1 MKKRSK
7 SNFKWKPMSNKQ
19 LKVFTWWNNN
29 SPMKDRDGIIADG
42 AVRSGKTVSMAPSFV
57 MWAMEEYDECDFA
70 ICGKTIGSLNRNVI
84 NTLKK
89 QLRSLKYRYEH
100 KRSENLLIVK
110 KNGKTNYF
118 YLFGGKDESSQDLI
132 QGMTLA
138 GIFFDEVALMPQ
150 SFVDQG
156 IARLSVEGAK
166 FWFNCNPKNPKHW
179 FKLEYVDKIKEK
191 NILYLHFTMDDNLTL
206 SEAVKER
213 YKRMFTGVFYKRN
226 ILGLWVAAEGL
237 IFQQIADD
245 YERFITATIQYN
257 SIISLGIDWGGNKS
271 KHSITATKIS
281 RDFSSIQVLKAST
294 MKATGTNT
302 KQVFRWIINF
312 IKEIQDKYG
321 TVSFIFAD
329 SAEQVLNNSLNGEL
343 RANKI
348 NLIVQDSLKIEIKNR
363 IELWNRLLN
372 LDKMSFIENQCQSLI
387 EALQTALYDE
397 DAKDDRWIDDGET
410 SDIDSLDSF
419 DYSFEYWF
427 EEISYCLGKVA

>member
-1 MKKRSK
+1 MIITE
-7 SNFKWKPMSNKQ
+7 KQ
-19 LKVFTWWNNN
+19 KEFIRNATHRYNLK
-29 SPMKDRDGIIADG
+29 IG
-42 AVRSGKTVSMAPSFV
+42 ARR
-57 MWAMEEYDECDFA
+57 
-70 ICGKTIGSLNRNVI
+70 CGKTYLDILFTIPNRLLERKGLDGLNVIFGVSKGTIERNVLQPLREIYGKDLVGFI
-84 NTLKK
+84 NSQNIAVLFEQEVYCLGTEKISQVSKIQGTSIKYAYGDEMAKWNKEVFIMIQASLDKPYSCLDGALNPENKNHWLKK
-89 QLRSLKYRYEH
+89 DFLD
-100 KRSENLLIVK
+100 V
-110 KNGKTNYF
+110 
-118 YLFGGKDESSQDLI
+118 
-132 QGMTLA
+132 
-138 GIFFDEVALMPQ
+138 
-150 SFVDQG
+150 
-156 IARLSVEGAK
+156 
-166 FWFNCNPKNPKHW
+166 
-179 FKLEYVDKIKEK
+179 IKEK
-191 NILYLHFTMDDNLTL
+191 GLDVYTQYYTIFDNPFLPKDFVENL
-206 SEAVKER
+206 CKEYQGTVYYNR
-213 YKRMFTGVFYKRN
+213 L
-226 ILGLWVAAEGL
+226 ILGQWCDAEGL
-237 IFQQIADD
+237 IFQQIAND
-245 YERFITATIQYN
+245 YKRYITEEVQLNSFI
-257 SIISLGIDWGGNKS
+257 SIGIDWGGNKS

-281 RDFSSIQVLKAST
+281 RDFKRVQCLKSDT

-343 RANKI
+343 KVNKI

-419 DYSFEYWF
+419 DYSFELWA

>member
-1 MKKRSK
+1 MIITE
-7 SNFKWKPMSNKQ
+7 KQ
-19 LKVFTWWNNN
+19 KEFIRNATHRYNLK
-29 SPMKDRDGIIADG
+29 IG
-42 AVRSGKTVSMAPSFV
+42 ARR
-57 MWAMEEYDECDFA
+57 
-70 ICGKTIGSLNRNVI
+70 CGKTYLDILFTIPNRLLERKGLDGLNVIFGVSKGTIERNVLQPLREIYGKDLVGFI
-84 NTLKK
+84 NSQNIAVLFEQEVYCLGTEKISQVSKIQGTSIKYAYGDEMAKWNKEVFIMIQASLDKPYSCLDGALNPENKNHWLKK
-89 QLRSLKYRYEH
+89 DFLDVIEE
-100 KRSENLLIVK
+100 KRLDVYTQYYTIFDNPFLPKDFVENLCK
-110 KNGKTNYF
+110 EY
-118 YLFGGKDESSQDLI
+118 
-132 QGMTLA
+132 QGT
-138 GIFFDEVALMPQ
+138 VYYN
-150 SFVDQG
+150 
-156 IARLSVEGAK
+156 RL
-166 FWFNCNPKNPKHW
+166 
-179 FKLEYVDKIKEK
+179 
-191 NILYLHFTMDDNLTL
+191 
-206 SEAVKER
+206 
-213 YKRMFTGVFYKRN
+213 
-226 ILGLWVAAEGL
+226 ILGQWCDAEGL
-237 IFQQIADD
+237 IFQQIAND
-245 YERFITATIQYN
+245 YKRYTTTAVQLN
-257 SIISLGIDWGGNKS
+257 SIISIGIDWGGNKS

-281 RDFSSIQVLKAST
+281 RDFSSVQVLKAST

-397 DAKDDRWIDDGET
+397 KAKDDRWIDDGET

-419 DYSFEYWF
+419 DYSFEFWA